1 VQVRYPGTGRRIAVA
16 VSQDRRNAVQLGAQA
31 YRHRVDPRGKTAT
44 GVRVMSIADLDA
56 EGGDEAVSRAAF
68 DLWEQAAP

>member
-1 VQVRYPGTGRRIAVA
+1 VRYPASGRWIAVA
-16 VSQDRRNAVQLGAQA
+16 ASQDRRAAVQLGAHA
-31 YRHRVDPRGKTAT
+31 YRHRADGRGKHPT
-44 GVRVMSIADLDA
+44 GVRIMSMSDLRA